1 MFPTST
7 KILIVDDMGSIRTLV
22 KNNLMDMGFSDIVES
37 SDGEKAM
44 AVLTQCL
51 KSHEPV
57 QLIISD
63 WNMPIVDGMELFKQV
78 RAMTD
83 LGPIPFVMLTSESE
97 LEQVTTAI
105 LAGISNFIVKP
116 FTKKILEEKLNAVWV
131 KQQKQAQKS
140 SAGR

>member
-1 MFPTST
+1 MFPAST

-22 KNNLMDMGFSDIVES
+22 KNNLMDMGLSDIIEA

-51 KSHEPV
+51 KSRDPV

-63 WNMPIVDGMELFKQV
+63 WNMPSMDGMELFKQV
-78 RAMTD
+78 RAMPA
-83 LGPIPFVMLTSESE
+83 LGPVPFVMLTSESE

-116 FTKKILEEKLNAVWV
+116 FTKKILEEKLNAVWI
-131 KQQKQAQKS
+131 KQQKQLAKS
-140 SAGR
+140 

>member
-1 MFPTST
+1 MS
-7 KILIVDDMGSIRTLV
+7 
-22 KNNLMDMGFSDIVES
+22 
-37 SDGEKAM
+37 
-44 AVLTQCL
+44 
-51 KSHEPV
+51 
-57 QLIISD
+57 LIISD